1 MFAIYGVSGP
11 LFQGTLEALSRMS
24 PVARRTPV
32 TPARRISDNV
42 EVESATVGDTGNA
55 ASGRNAHINTSAVE
69 AYKSMLPESLDRG
82 PLYHADQIMTP
93 NVIAVRARDEV
104 AHAWRTLTSHMIHQ
118 TPVIDDI
125 GQLVGLV
132 SERNLLTTLNVDAGE
147 VRDVLFKRVGDVMT
161 TPVVAASPVTDIR
174 RIARVMLDRDVDGV
188 PIVSDAGVL
197 LGFVSRSDILRAVVT
212 DPPLSIWR

>member
-11 LFQGTLEALSRMS
+11 VFQGTLEALNRLP
-24 PVARRTPV
+24 PVARRSPV
-32 TPARRISDNV
+32 TPAQRISDNV
-42 EVESATVGDTGNA
+42 EIESATARGAGANRLGA
-55 ASGRNAHINTSAVE
+55 QAIE
-69 AYKSMLPESLDRG
+69 AYKSMLPEDLDRG

-118 TPVIDDI
+118 TPVLDDS

-132 SERNLLTTLNVDAGE
+132 SERNLLTAFNVDGGE
-147 VRDVLFKRVGDVMT
+147 IRDVRLKRVGDVMT

>member
-11 LFQGTLEALSRMS
+11 VFQGTLEALNRMP

-32 TPARRISDNV
+32 TPAQRISDNV
-42 EVESATVGDTGNA
+42 EIESATARGAGANRLGA
-55 ASGRNAHINTSAVE
+55 QAIE
-69 AYKSMLPESLDRG
+69 AYKSMLPEDLDRG

-118 TPVIDDI
+118 TPVLDDS
-125 GQLVGLV
+125 GQLVGVV
-132 SERNLLTTLNVDAGE
+132 SERNLLTAFNVDGGE
-147 VRDVLFKRVGDVMT
+147 IRDVRLKRVGDVMT

>member
-11 LFQGTLEALSRMS
+11 VFQGTLEALNRMP

-32 TPARRISDNV
+32 TPAQRISDNV
-42 EVESATVGDTGNA
+42 EIESATARGAGANRLGA
-55 ASGRNAHINTSAVE
+55 QAIE
-69 AYKSMLPESLDRG
+69 AYKSMLPEDLDRG

-118 TPVIDDI
+118 TPVLDDS

-132 SERNLLTTLNVDAGE
+132 SERNLLTAFNVDGGE
-147 VRDVLFKRVGDVMT
+147 IRDVRLKRVGDVMT

>member
-11 LFQGTLEALSRMS
+11 VFQGTLEALNRMP

-32 TPARRISDNV
+32 TPAQRISDNV
-42 EVESATVGDTGNA
+42 EIESATARGAGANRLGA
-55 ASGRNAHINTSAVE
+55 QAIE
-69 AYKSMLPESLDRG
+69 AYKSMLPEDLDRG
-82 PLYHADQIMTP
+82 PLYHADQIMTL

-118 TPVIDDI
+118 TPVLDDS
-125 GQLVGLV
+125 GQLVGVV
-132 SERNLLTTLNVDAGE
+132 SERNLLTAFNVDGGE
-147 VRDVLFKRVGDVMT
+147 IRDVRLKRVGDVMT

-188 PIVSDAGVL
+188 PIVSEAGVL

>member
-32 TPARRISDNV
+32 TPTRRIADDV
-42 EVESATVGDTGNA
+42 AIESATAGNA
-55 ASGRNAHINTSAVE
+55 GRVGARAANAHAVE
-69 AYKSMLPESLDRG
+69 AYQAMLPEDLDRG
-82 PLYHADQIMTP
+82 PLYHADQIMTA
-93 NVIAVRARDEV
+93 NVIAVHADDEV
-104 AHAWRTLTSHMIHQ
+104 THAWRTLTRHMIHQ
-118 TPVIDDI
+118 TPVLDDASR
-125 GQLVGLV
+125 LVGLV

-147 VRDVLFKRVGDVMT
+147 VRDVLFKRVSDVMT
-161 TPVVAASPVTDIR
+161 TPVVAAGPLTDIR

-188 PIVSDAGVL
+188 PIVNDTGEL

>member
-11 LFQGTLEALSRMS
+11 VFQGTLEALNRMP
-24 PVARRTPV
+24 PVTRRTPV
-32 TPARRISDNV
+32 TPAQRISDNV
-42 EVESATVGDTGNA
+42 EIESATARGAGANRLGA
-55 ASGRNAHINTSAVE
+55 QAIE
-69 AYKSMLPESLDRG
+69 AYKSMLPEDLDRG

-118 TPVIDDI
+118 TPVLDDS
-125 GQLVGLV
+125 GQLVGVV
-132 SERNLLTTLNVDAGE
+132 SERNLLTAFNVDGGE
-147 VRDVLFKRVGDVMT
+147 IRDVRLKRVGDVMT

-188 PIVSDAGVL
+188 PIVSEAGVL